1 MSLFGGLFRDKSRDD
16 EFCRF
21 CESESLERIQEALN
35 SWGSVDAKSKDGRE
49 VLVCACEHNRDPEV
63 ITLLINNGA
72 RGYSAALIS
81 AVKTDN
87 LEAAKVLVRNM
98 NASAIN
104 EKDSSGRTALHYAV
118 QDILRREMFELL
130 INAGADID
138 TKDNEYKTLLMKF
151 AGSEQDNSHMIK
163 YLAEKGAKLNE
174 ECSHQTPLM
183 MAIEAGNMQNINAL
197 IDAGADLN
205 KAVSD
210 DTTALFFASGLKTPG
225 AVDIVKLLLARGAD
239 VDAFKK
245 GEFALDHALN
255 SGNNEIAD
263 LLRAA
268 GGIRNFYK
276 LCMDGTAQEVL
287 TELKTGRINVNVV
300 YSDGRTPLMISL
312 HNKDIDVFKL
322 LIEAGANIN
331 ACAKFFPKG
340 MCSVL
345 DMAKI
350 MQVSPF
356 GAMKQRVN
364 ILRSLGARSLHPEI
378 WK

>member
-21 CESESLERIQEALN
+21 CESESHERIQEALN

-87 LEAAKVLVRNM
+87 LEAAKVLVKNM

-104 EKDSSGRTALHYAV
+104 EKDSSGRTALHYAA

-130 INAGADID
+130 INAA
-138 TKDNEYKTLLMKF
+138 
-151 AGSEQDNSHMIK
+151 
-163 YLAEKGAKLNE
+163 
-174 ECSHQTPLM
+174 
-183 MAIEAGNMQNINAL
+183 
-197 IDAGADLN
+197 AGADLN

-287 TELKTGRINVNVV
+287 TELKTGRINLNVV

-322 LIEAGANIN
+322 LIEAGIN